1 MPVYRLVIKRH
12 GRLIGHFESAATAG
26 LDDSRDIA
34 SRLPSADGYQ
44 LSLQVADGERRLLE
58 STPGGIRLLASETLF
73 KSVPEGLPGDLGRD
87 ARLRSEVL
95 E

>member
-12 GRLIGHFESAATAG
+12 GRLIGHFESAVTAG

-34 SRLPSADGYQ
+34 SRLP
-44 LSLQVADGERRLLE
+44 
-58 STPGGIRLLASETLF
+58 GGL
-73 KSVPEGLPGDLGRD
+73 DRD
-87 ARLRSEVL
+87 ACRRSEVL